1 MIKHFVFRLLAFAAL
16 PTAILVV
23 WTALVVSL
31 DLKSYRSSLS
41 VPADRDVWVCGDSQ
55 SRDSLDPRVFTRLR
69 NFSCAASAPDQ
80 NLLRLKDLLA
90 ANPGRRGYVL
100 LDTSLVQV
108 GLDERNSPLS
118 ECGPERVHALLHF
131 YHAFDGVRP
140 FGSVVR
146 LWRDVVLLRKFDE
159 LRKCLAKRRPYV
171 CSFAGAFFS
180 PPTAGFIEHPAKARK
195 DLLRKAQTF
204 NRAEPFAAGQRTADI
219 LRESADLVRRAGMTP
234 VFVTTPVSPMLLAD
248 LDVSRVCALTNGVA
262 AIAAE
267 CGAAYLN
274 CLDVPIPVECW
285 HDANHLNAEGAKLFS
300 EMFSRDFANRE
311 AEL

>member
-1 MIKHFVFRLLAFAAL
+1 
-16 PTAILVV
+16 
-23 WTALVVSL
+23 
-31 DLKSYRSSLS
+31 
-41 VPADRDVWVCGDSQ
+41 
-55 SRDSLDPRVFTRLR
+55 
-69 NFSCAASAPDQ
+69 
-80 NLLRLKDLLA
+80 
-90 ANPGRRGYVL
+90 
-100 LDTSLVQV
+100 
-108 GLDERNSPLS
+108 
-118 ECGPERVHALLHF
+118 
-131 YHAFDGVRP
+131 
-140 FGSVVR
+140 
-146 LWRDVVLLRKFDE
+146 
-159 LRKCLAKRRPYV
+159 
-171 CSFAGAFFS
+171 
-180 PPTAGFIEHPAKARK
+180 
-195 DLLRKAQTF
+195 LLRKAQTF